1 MICGLKRI
9 HSDGKEVC
17 RKGKFVTVVTVG
29 LQVCQKCDKRGKVI
43 VIFGDKK
50 PLNLLYITDK
60 LSHVVF

>member
-1 MICGLKRI
+1 MQEG
-9 HSDGKEVC
+9 E
-17 RKGKFVTVVTVG
+17 FVTVVTVG
-29 LQVCQKCDKRGKVI
+29 SQVCQKCDRREKMI

>member
-9 HSDGKEVC
+9 RSDGKEVY
-17 RKGKFVTVVTVG
+17 RKGEFVTVVTVG
-29 LQVCQKCDKRGKVI
+29 SQVCQKCDRRGKMI

-60 LSHVVF
+60 LSHVVI